1 MLSLR
6 SFHLFFIALSI
17 VLVSGFGMWGLL
29 NHYVALGALSLGI
42 AALLVVYGGYFV
54 GKAETIHLK

>member
-1 MLSLR
+1 MLSLK

-17 VLVSGFGMWGLL
+17 VLSAGFGMWGLL
-29 NHYVALGALSLGI
+29 NHYVVLGALSLVF

-54 GKAETIHLK
+54 GKAETLHLE

>member
-17 VLVSGFGMWGLL
+17 VLTAGFGMWGLL
-29 NHYVALGALSLGI
+29 NHYIVLGVLSLGVGV
-42 AALLVVYGGYFV
+42 LLVVYGGHFM
-54 GKAETIHLK
+54 GKAEATHL

>member
-17 VLVSGFGMWGLL
+17 VLASGFGTWGLL
-29 NHYVALGALSLGI
+29 NHHIVPGASSLGF
-42 AALLVVYGGYFV
+42 AVLLVVYGGYFV
-54 GKAETIHLK
+54 WKAETNHLE